1 MKKKSYFVMLLA
13 LACFTQSCKD
23 DAEDLNSFTEPVK
36 SAAAE
41 NLNLRALFSENHVI
55 PVSEASEIALNAPDM
70 FASESTRANDLNP
83 RTIESIGVYG
93 RPKSSLRSAN
103 VSEDSLIY
111 VFNYADNRGFAIVAA
126 DDRIPTQILAY
137 VDEGS
142 LENEVDN
149 PALQYALEQMQSYV
163 EASVD
168 AFEES
173 KDSLLAVADEYTF
186 AVDDKAA
193 ETRAINAGT
202 TITTVNE
209 TTVGPLIKVTWG
221 QSYPY
226 NMFVPVA
233 CTDNGYNGGKA
244 PVGCVATATA
254 QVMSYWKYPTTID
267 WNTVCATKEAPTS
280 NQQLIASLMYTIGQ
294 ILKMDSDCD
303 GSGAQTSDAYDMLAA
318 LGYTKWA
325 SKTFD
330 ATDALTALKIN
341 VPIMV
346 SGCRT
351 KKTTSILWW
360 DQTSY
365 SNCHAWV
372 VDGYKEVRYKIENY
386 RVDTSTGEYNSTVAY
401 TNVWYFHNNWGW
413 SGSGNGYFA
422 AGCFDLTNALS
433 YDNGIKYSAERNYQY
448 KNKMFVVF
456 R

>member
-23 DAEDLNSFTEPVK
+23 DVEELNSSTESVK

-41 NLNLRALFSENHVI
+41 NLNLRALFSESHVI
-55 PVSEASEIALNAPDM
+55 SVSEASEIALNAPDM

-83 RTIESIGVYG
+83 RIIESIGVYG

-126 DDRIPTQILAY
+126 DDRIPTPILAY

-142 LENEVDN
+142 LENDVDN
-149 PALQYALEQMQSYV
+149 PTLLYALEQMQSYV
-163 EASVD
+163 ETSVD
-168 AFEES
+168 DFEQS

-186 AVDDKAA
+186 VVDDNAA
-193 ETRAINAGT
+193 ETRAINMGT
-202 TITTVNE
+202 TITTVSEN
-209 TTVGPLIKVTWG
+209 TVGPLIKVTWG
-221 QSYPY
+221 QNYPY
-226 NMFVPVA
+226 NMFVPKA
-233 CTDNGYNGGKA
+233 CTDNGSNGGKA
-244 PVGCVATATA
+244 PAGCVATATA
-254 QVMSYWKYPTTID
+254 QVMSYWKWPNTID
-267 WNTVCATKEAPTS
+267 WNAVCATKEATTS
-280 NQQLIASLMYTIGQ
+280 NQNTIASLMYAIGQ
-294 ILKMDSDCD
+294 VVGMDYDCD
-303 GSGAQTSDAYDMLAA
+303 GSGAQTSDAYKMLGN
-318 LGYTKWA
+318 LGYKKLVSKSFA
-325 SKTFD
+325 SN
-330 ATDALTALKIN
+330 DALTVLKAN
-341 VPIMV
+341 VPILV
-346 SGCRT
+346 SGCRS

-360 DQTSY
+360 DKTTY

-372 VDGYKEVRYKIENY
+372 VDGCKEVRYKIENY
-386 RVDTSTGEYNSTVAY
+386 RVDTSTGERTSTISY

-433 YDNGIKYSAERNYQY
+433 YDNGVRYSAARNYQY
-448 KNKMFVVF
+448 NNKMFVVY